1 MSFPCTARFRPLAG
15 LAATLAILNTSFAAG
30 AAEVV
35 LKVHHQLPPSS
46 GTHKNFIEPWCAK
59 IKAESAGRIECQIY
73 PAMTLGGTPAQ
84 LYDQVRD
91 GVADVVWTIPSYQAN
106 RFPLTEVFDLPFITV
121 DGERSSRVAWDVL
134 TRRARDEY
142 KQVHPLAFHVHDG
155 AQLHTNGRQ
164 VRTLADLKGMKIRTP
179 TRLGTRLLSA
189 LGAVPIGMPVPQ
201 VTEAL
206 SRGVVDGALLP
217 WEVMPSLKL
226 HEVVKYHTETAA
238 PTPMLTNMVF
248 VLAMN
253 RRRYDGLPPELK
265 QVIDANS
272 GAETSAWGGRIL
284 DEGRDAARKLARERG
299 NTIEA
304 LPADEA
310 ERWQQASAKIV
321 GEWVKETHCEGVQR
335 TGHARR
341 APRHTGQAGALRTR
355 R

>member
-1 MSFPCTARFRPLAG
+1 MPLPHTARRPLVGIAAALAIAITP
-15 LAATLAILNTSFAAG
+15 LAAS

-46 GTHKNFIEPWCAK
+46 GTHKHFIEPWCAK
-59 IKAESAGRIECQIY
+59 IKTESGGRIECQIY

-84 LYDQVRD
+84 LYDQARD

-121 DGERSSRVAWDVL
+121 DGERSSRVAWDIL
-134 TRRARDEY
+134 SRRAQDEY
-142 KQVHPLAFHVHDG
+142 KQVRALAFHVHDG
-155 AQLHTNGRQ
+155 AQLHTSGRP
-164 VRTLADLKGMKIRTP
+164 VRSLADLKGMKIRTP
-179 TRLGTRLLSA
+179 TRLGTKLLTA

-226 HEVVKYHTETAA
+226 HEVVRYHTETAA

-253 RRRYDGLPPELK
+253 KRRYDGLPPELK

-284 DEGRDAARKLARERG
+284 DQGRDAARTLARERG

-310 ERWQQASAKIV
+310 ARWQQASAQV
-321 GEWVKETHCEGVQR
+321 VTEWIRETAAK
-335 TGHARR
+335 GHDAQGLVDEVR
-341 APRHTGQAGALRTR
+341 AALSQPAH
-355 R
+355 